1 MKVYYLHKKIGY
13 TNNTKGNEMCVC
25 CIGNTNFF
33 QYNFPSDF
41 LGLNLLKYLLS
52 GLVLC
57 SLVSLKGF
65 VRKSG
70 FQSSC
75 WQHAGSS
82 YKCTIEHPQGV
93 KALTPTYFES
103 AHN

>member
-1 MKVYYLHKKIGY
+1 MQVYYLHKKIVWIY
-13 TNNTKGNEMCVC
+13 KQYKRQRDVCVVLE
-25 CIGNTNFF
+25 IPVVFFF

-57 SLVSLKGF
+57 SLVSLKVF

-75 WQHAGSS
+75 WQLDCLL
-82 YKCTIEHPQGV
+82 YT
-93 KALTPTYFES
+93 F
-103 AHN
+103 